1 MSDSHSTAVTQH
13 FRGQAATGRR
23 FALSNTQFS
32 IALLIPALAT
42 LALTVLYPLLR
53 GIYLSFHSYSLV
65 DLASGIQWVGL
76 ENFRTL
82 LGSQAYRAVWG
93 TTLIFV
99 AGSVGGQFLI
109 GFATALVLNQNL
121 KQRNLFRGLLL
132 MPWIVPTV
140 VSALLWKWIFN
151 QQYGIFNYVLQ
162 TVGLIPEFRAWIGD
176 PSLALSSII
185 LANVWKGFP
194 FHMIVLLAALQTSPL
209 DIIEASVIDGASALQ
224 RFRYVFL
231 PHLRYIIMIDLL
243 ISIIWT
249 FQNFTTIWTM
259 TEGGPVTAT
268 TTLAIS
274 IYRTAFQAFDI
285 GMGAAIGTIWLVVM
299 LIFSVVFVRVI
310 GGSSR
315 LEV

>member
-1 MSDSHSTAVTQH
+1 MSAIKPASVQRSTVAVRPRLMLT
-13 FRGQAATGRR
+13 
-23 FALSNTQFS
+23 NTQFS
-32 IALLIPALAT
+32 ILLLLPALLT
-42 LALTVLYPLLR
+42 LVFTVLYPLLR

-76 ENFRTL
+76 DNFKTL
-82 LGSQAYRAVWG
+82 LSSSAYRSVWG

-99 AGSVGGQFLI
+99 AGSVGGQFLV
-109 GFATALVLNQNL
+109 GFMTALVLNQDL
-121 KQRNLFRGLLL
+121 AQRNLFRGLLL

-151 QQYGIFNYVLQ
+151 QQYGIFNYVLHSL
-162 TVGLIPEFRAWIGD
+162 GIISSFKAWIGD
-176 PSLALSSII
+176 PSLALFSVT
-185 LANVWKGFP
+185 LANIWKGFP
-194 FHMIVLLAALQTSPL
+194 FHMIVLLAALQTIPV
-209 DIIEASVIDGASALQ
+209 DIVEAAIIDGATALQ
-224 RFRYVFL
+224 RFRYVVL

-249 FQNFTTIWTM
+249 FQSFTTIWTM

-285 GMGAAIGTIWLVVM
+285 GMGAAIGTIWLVAM
-299 LIFSVVFVRVI
+299 LIFSVLFVRLL
-310 GGSSR
+310 GGTR
-315 LEV
+315 VEL